1 MRHDADTLTRGSL
14 TNLWW
19 RHTEYCFDREWIR
32 PAANARLTAYD
43 PWATPEGEQG
53 FQSILGLANVLHRY
67 GHDDEKFPR
76 LVLDWCNEHGLLGLL
91 PHQTIQAFL
100 APRWR
105 PYGESLLAEVETHYR
120 ASNGWVSASAAVG
133 KSRFSRRMAPAG
145 LEGTLCEE
153 VDLASGE
160 FSSCVI
166 YRELPWDYS
175 KQYTVRIR
183 SLGDVWGAYF
193 PDVPEPEKNSFEY
206 PRPTSDDFWS
216 MYGEPWDRFVRALA
230 IFRDAFETYREH
242 PETTLRS
249 PQALAHPYSVHRE
262 NMLSELA
269 GPIGL
274 GLDRTKDGQRLQ
286 WRAPSL
292 LSLLAIQA
300 LFALDDPEVAVRSC
314 SICGVNF
321 PTSKKNQEYC
331 SVRCRHTGQKRQQRR
346 RIRAK
351 SSLRKGESS

>member
-1 MRHDADTLTRGSL
+1 MLTRGSL
-14 TNLWW
+14 TNLWR
-19 RHTEYCFDREWIR
+19 RHSEYCLDREWIR
-32 PAANARLTAYD
+32 PAANARLIPYD
-43 PWATPEGEQG
+43 PWAPAEGERG
-53 FQSILGLANVLHRY
+53 FQSFLGLANVLHRY
-67 GHDDEKFPR
+67 GHDDEKFPG

-120 ASNGWVSASAAVG
+120 SSDGWVSASASVG

-145 LEGTLCEE
+145 LEGKLCEDVE
-153 VDLASGE
+153 LSPGE

-166 YRELPWDYS
+166 YRELPWDYL
-175 KQYTVRIR
+175 KQYTVRIGA
-183 SLGDVWGAYF
+183 LGDIWWRYF

-206 PRPTSDDFWS
+206 PQPCSEDFWS
-216 MYGEPWDRFVRALA
+216 IYGEPWDRFVQTLA
-230 IFRDAFETYREH
+230 IFRDAFESHREDLKAT
-242 PETTLRS
+242 PRTPLKLT
-249 PQALAHPYSVHRE
+249 HPYFVHRKK
-262 NMLSELA
+262 MLSELA

-274 GLDRTKDGQRLQ
+274 GLDEDKDGRRLR

-300 LFALDDPEVAVRSC
+300 LYALDGNVEVRSC

-321 PTSKKNQEYC
+321 PTSKESQKYC
-331 SVRCRHTGQKRQQRR
+331 SVRCRHTGQKRDQRQKTKAR
-346 RIRAK
+346 
-351 SSLRKGESS
+351 